1 MMDYSYLNPDSDIM
15 HLVTEF
21 FKEEP
26 PCNCG
31 TPHGCCLACIYQR
44 NLIRVLSKV
53 QPSYTRTYRL
63 YGDRGDELKVST
75 LLSVAKLDEI
85 YDRWVELPDGL
96 KPIEGSEVFTFPSVV
111 RLAGVVKEPSG
122 VTRHHTVTIHLV
134 VEDDE

>member
-1 MMDYSYLNPDSDIM
+1 MLNYDSEIM

-44 NLIRVLSKV
+44 NLIRILSKV
-53 QPSYTRTYRL
+53 QPSYVRTYRL

-75 LLSVAKLDEI
+75 LLSVAKLDEAQNLQL
-85 YDRWVELPDGL
+85 ELSNGVHR
-96 KPIEGSEVFTFPSVV
+96 EETFPTMVYFPTVV
-111 RLAGVVKEPSG
+111 YLSGTTQDPSG
-122 VTRHHTVTIHLV
+122 ITRHHTVTIHLV
-134 VEDDE
+134 LEEDE

>member
-1 MMDYSYLNPDSDIM
+1 MTDYSYMNYDSDIM

-31 TPHGCCLACIYQR
+31 TPHGCCLACTYQR

-63 YGDRGDELKVST
+63 YGDRGDELKVSA
-75 LLSVAKLDEI
+75 LLSVAKLDEAQNL
-85 YDRWVELPDGL
+85 ELEFPKGL
-96 KPIEGSEVFTFPSVV
+96 KAVHGKETFIFPTVV
-111 RLAGVVKEPSG
+111 YLSGTTQDPSG
-122 VTRHHTVTIHLV
+122 VTRHHTVTIHLI